1 MAAAVI
7 TFKYQ
12 NSAIAIF
19 PIKKIPKIKG
29 CHGQGVGEKT
39 TKGLGE
45 FFQAMELFYIF
56 IVVAIT

>member
-29 CHGQGVGEKT
+29 CHGEGEKT

-45 FFQAMELFYIF
+45 FFQAMDCSIS
-56 IVVAIT
+56 